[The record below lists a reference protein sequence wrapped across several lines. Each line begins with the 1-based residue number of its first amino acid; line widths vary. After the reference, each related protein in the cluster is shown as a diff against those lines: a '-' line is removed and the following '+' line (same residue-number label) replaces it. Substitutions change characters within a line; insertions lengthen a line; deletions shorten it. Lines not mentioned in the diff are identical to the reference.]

1 MGTVLGERAQ
11 RRGEL
16 VAMPGSCGGTME
28 IRTSETDPIRVDFL
42 PRAVH
47 GLVGDIGLTIAPGKQ
62 DVANGWLRD
71 MGMDM
76 TRLRT
81 VFRTDCLVSLL
92 DASEFAALGISELD
106 TFAVANGIRPVLFP
120 IPDMHPPHERD
131 RDAFIALIEGII
143 SGASAGQN
151 VVIHCRAGIGR
162 SGLVAA
168 SVLVARGLSAP
179 HAIEVV
185 REVRSPRSVETSE
198 QRAWVQG
205 LEGVFNL
212 DVARCECI

>member
-1 MGTVLGERAQ
+1 MV
-11 RRGEL
+11 
-16 VAMPGSCGGTME
+16 

-47 GLVGDIGLTIAPGKQ
+47 GLLGDIGLTLASGKQ

-71 MGMDM
+71 LGMDM
-76 TRLRT
+76 VRLRR

-92 DASEFAALGISELD
+92 DASEFAALGISELG
-106 TFAVANGIRPVLFP
+106 TFASVNGIRPVFFP

-131 RDAFIALIEGII
+131 RDAFMALIEGII

-168 SVLVARGLSAP
+168 SVLVARGLTAP
-179 HAIEVV
+179 DAIKVV

-198 QRAWVQG
+198 QRACVQG
-205 LEGVFNL
+205 LEGAFNL
-212 DVARCECI
+212 DVARCEGI